1 MKLSVHTL
9 GREVGTLESIGA
21 FKSVMAY
28 HPHVAAEDFVSLTM
42 PVRTESYGWDAP
54 LHPIFQM
61 NLPEGYLLKVLQE
74 RFGPY
79 IGTDPTALLSVVG
92 RRMVGRIQV
101 AAPGADLT
109 TPPQAFEVAEVLEG
123 DNSEEAFAELVHQH
137 ATSGVSGVI
146 PKFLDGSDTGIG
158 AFNKTTLFTGRHIV
172 KGSTRNLP
180 YAALN
185 EHLCMQVAAKV
196 LPAAKTEISKD
207 GKALVAHRFDVDGE
221 GRPHL
226 GMEDFCCL
234 LGLSPEKKYD
244 TTWERIAKA
253 IRHHVPGATQREAF
267 RQLAL
272 MLFLTHAL
280 RNADCHAK
288 NLALL
293 YSSKADVRLSPVY
306 DLLTTVVY
314 PGYQNQPPGISM
326 MGKKT
331 WVPGKNLKNFV
342 ALEFGIPLREQISMI
357 ESICEAITD
366 TSRQVHEAIRQHPGF
381 RDLGKHML
389 LAWGE
394 GIQTLRDK
402 RHFSL
407 PRPQSENLLEGIS
420 DPPKL
425 ASPKTII
432 GQSEGLGN
440 RRSRSKNRKDSSSSK

>member
-1 MKLSVHTL
+1 MKLSVHVL
-9 GREVGTLESIGA
+9 GREVGTLEPVGS
-21 FKSVMAY
+21 FKSVMTY
-28 HPHVAAEDFVSLTM
+28 HPEVDPADFVSLTM

-74 RFGPY
+74 KFGPH
-79 IGTDPTALLSVVG
+79 IGSEPTALLSVVG
-92 RRMVGRIQV
+92 RHMIGRIQV
-101 AAPGADLT
+101 SAPGADLA
-109 TPPQAFEVAEVLEG
+109 TPPQPFEVAEVLEG
-123 DNSEEAFAELVHQH
+123 DNSEEAFAELVRQH

-146 PKFLDGSDTGIG
+146 PKFLDGTDTTFGIE
-158 AFNKTTLFTGRHIV
+158 AFNKTTLFTGKHII
-172 KGSTRNLP
+172 KGSSRNLP

-196 LPAAKTEISKD
+196 LPATKTEISMD
-207 GKALVAHRFDVDGE
+207 GKALIAHRFDVDEE

-244 TTWERIAKA
+244 TTWERIAKGV
-253 IRHHVPGATQREAF
+253 RNHVPGPTQREAF
-267 RQLAL
+267 RQLSL
-272 MLFLTHAL
+272 MLLLTYAL

-288 NLALL
+288 NLALI
-293 YSSKADVRLSPVY
+293 YSSKTDARVSPAY

-314 PGYQNQPPGISM
+314 PGYQNQPPGIAF

-331 WVPGKNLKNFV
+331 WAPGKNLQTFI
-342 ALEFGIPLREQISMI
+342 AREFGIPLREQSLMI

-366 TSRQVHEAIRQHPGF
+366 TAPKVREAISEHPDF

-389 LAWGE
+389 LAWEE
-394 GIQTLRDK
+394 GIQTLRDR
-402 RHFSL
+402 RHYSL
-407 PRPQSENLLEGIS
+407 PQPETENLLGGIS

-425 ASPKTII
+425 ANPKTIV
-432 GQSEGLGN
+432 GQSEGLGT
-440 RRSRSKNRKDSSSSK
+440 RRSRSKK

>member
-1 MKLSVHTL
+1 MKLAVHTL
-9 GREVGTLESIGA
+9 GREVGTLESVGA
-21 FKSVMAY
+21 FKSVMTY
-28 HPHVAAEDFVSLTM
+28 HPSMATEDFVSLTM

-74 RFGPY
+74 RLGPL
-79 IGTDPTALLSVVG
+79 IGSDPTALLSVVG
-92 RRMVGRIQV
+92 RHMVGRIQV

-123 DNSEEAFAELVHQH
+123 DNSEEAFAELVYQH

-146 PKFLDGSDTGIG
+146 PKFLDGSDTGIE
-158 AFNKTTLFTGRHIV
+158 AFNKTTLFIGKHIV

-180 YAALN
+180 FAALN

-196 LPAAKTEISKD
+196 LPAAKTEISRD
-207 GKALVAHRFDVDGE
+207 GKALIAHRFDVDEE
-221 GRPHL
+221 GHPHL

-253 IRHHVPGATQREAF
+253 IRHHVPGPTQREAF
-267 RQLAL
+267 RQLTL
-272 MLFLTHAL
+272 MLLLTYAL

-293 YSSKADVRLSPVY
+293 YTSKADVRLSPTY

-314 PGYQNQPPGISM
+314 SGYQNQPPGIAF

-331 WVPGKNLKNFV
+331 WAPGKNLKNFI
-342 ALEFGIPLREQISMI
+342 ALEFGIPLREQIPMI

-366 TSRQVHEAIRQHPGF
+366 TAPHVHEAIRQHAGF

-389 LAWGE
+389 LAWDE
-394 GIQTLRDK
+394 GIQILRDK
-402 RHFSL
+402 RHYSL
-407 PRPQSENLLEGIS
+407 PQPQNKNLLEGIS

-425 ASPKTII
+425 ANPK
-432 GQSEGLGN
+432 GWEGDAPLL
-440 RRSRSKNRKDSSSSK
+440 KDRQPL

>member
-1 MKLSVHTL
+1 MT
-9 GREVGTLESIGA
+9 
-21 FKSVMAY
+21 Y
-28 HPHVAAEDFVSLTM
+28 HPDVDPKDVVSLTM
-42 PVRTESYGWDAP
+42 PVRTESYRWDAP

-74 RFGPY
+74 KFGPH
-79 IGTDPTALLSVVG
+79 IGSEPTALLSVVG
-92 RRMVGRIQV
+92 RHMIGRIQV
-101 AAPGADLT
+101 SAPGADLA
-109 TPPQAFEVAEVLEG
+109 TPPLPFEVAEVLEG
-123 DNSEEAFAELVHQH
+123 DNSEEAFAELVRQH

-146 PKFLDGSDTGIG
+146 PKFLDGTDTTFSIE
-158 AFNKTTLFTGRHIV
+158 AFNKTTLFTGKHII
-172 KGSTRNLP
+172 KGSSRNLP
-180 YAALN
+180 FAALN

-196 LPAAKTEISKD
+196 LPATKTEISMD
-207 GKALVAHRFDVDGE
+207 GKALIAHRFDVDEE

-253 IRHHVPGATQREAF
+253 IRDHVPGPTQREAF
-267 RQLAL
+267 RQLSL
-272 MLFLTHAL
+272 MLLLTYAL

-288 NLALL
+288 NLALI
-293 YSSKADVRLSPVY
+293 YSSKADARLSPAY

-314 PGYQNQPPGISM
+314 PGFQNQPPGISF

-331 WVPGKNLKNFV
+331 WSPGKNLKNFI
-342 ALEFGIPLREQISMI
+342 ALEFGIPLREQSLMI

-366 TSRQVHEAIRQHPGF
+366 TAPKVREAISEHPDF

-389 LAWGE
+389 LAWEE

-402 RHFSL
+402 RHYSL
-407 PRPQSENLLEGIS
+407 PLPERNLLGGIS

-425 ASPKTII
+425 ANPKTIV

-440 RRSRSKNRKDSSSSK
+440 RRSRFKK

>member
-1 MKLSVHTL
+1 MT
-9 GREVGTLESIGA
+9 
-21 FKSVMAY
+21 Y
-28 HPHVAAEDFVSLTM
+28 HPDVDPKDVVSLTM
-42 PVRTESYGWDAP
+42 PVRTESYRWDAP

-74 RFGPY
+74 KFGPH
-79 IGTDPTALLSVVG
+79 IGSEPTALLSVVG
-92 RRMVGRIQV
+92 RHMIGRIQV
-101 AAPGADLT
+101 SAPGADLA
-109 TPPQAFEVAEVLEG
+109 TPPLPFEVAEVLEG
-123 DNSEEAFAELVHQH
+123 DNSEEAFAELVRQH

-146 PKFLDGSDTGIG
+146 PKFLDGTDTSFSIE
-158 AFNKTTLFTGRHIV
+158 AFNKTTLFTGKHII
-172 KGSTRNLP
+172 KGSSRNLP
-180 YAALN
+180 FAALN

-196 LPAAKTEISKD
+196 LPATKTEISMD
-207 GKALVAHRFDVDGE
+207 GKALIAHRFDVDEE

-253 IRHHVPGATQREAF
+253 IRDHVPGPTQREAF
-267 RQLAL
+267 RQLSL
-272 MLFLTHAL
+272 MLLLTYAL

-288 NLALL
+288 NLALI
-293 YSSKADVRLSPVY
+293 YSSKADARLSPAY

-314 PGYQNQPPGISM
+314 PGFQNQPPGISF

-331 WVPGKNLKNFV
+331 WSPGKNLKNFI
-342 ALEFGIPLREQISMI
+342 ALEFGIPLREQSLMI

-366 TSRQVHEAIRQHPGF
+366 TAPKVREAISEHSGF

-389 LAWGE
+389 LAWEE

-402 RHFSL
+402 RHYSL
-407 PRPQSENLLEGIS
+407 PQPENENLLGGIS

-425 ASPKTII
+425 ANPKTIV
-432 GQSEGLGN
+432 GQSDGLGI
-440 RRSRSKNRKDSSSSK
+440 RRSRSKK

>member
-1 MKLSVHTL
+1 MKLAVHTL
-9 GREVGTLESIGA
+9 GREVGTLESVGA
-21 FKSVMAY
+21 FKSVMSY
-28 HPHVAAEDFVSLTM
+28 HPNVAAEDFVSLTM

-74 RFGPY
+74 RFGPF
-79 IGTDPTALLSVVG
+79 IGSDPTALLAVVG
-92 RRMVGRIQV
+92 RHMVGRIQV
-101 AAPGADLT
+101 SALGADLT
-109 TPPQAFEVAEVLEG
+109 TLPQPFEVAEVLEG
-123 DNSEEAFAELVHQH
+123 DNSEEAFAELVYQH
-137 ATSGVSGVI
+137 ATSGVSGVV
-146 PKFLDGSDTGIG
+146 PKFLDGSDTTSGIE
-158 AFNKTTLFTGRHIV
+158 AFNKTTLFTGKHIV

-180 YAALN
+180 FAALN

-196 LPAAKTEISKD
+196 LPAAKTEISRD
-207 GKALVAHRFDVDGE
+207 GKALIAHRFDVDEE
-221 GRPHL
+221 GHPYL

-253 IRHHVPGATQREAF
+253 IRHHVPGPTQLEAF
-267 RQLAL
+267 RQLTL
-272 MLFLTHAL
+272 MLLLTYAL

-293 YSSKADVRLSPVY
+293 YSSKADVRLSPAY

-314 PGYQNQPPGISM
+314 SGYQNQPPGIAF

-331 WVPGKNLKNFV
+331 WAPGKNLKSFI
-342 ALEFGIPLREQISMI
+342 ALEFGIPLREQIPMI

-366 TSRQVHEAIRQHPGF
+366 TTPNVRAAIQQHSEF

-389 LAWGE
+389 LAWDE

-402 RHFSL
+402 RHYSL
-407 PRPQSENLLEGIS
+407 SQPQKENLLGGIS
-420 DPPKL
+420 APPKL
-425 ASPKTII
+425 ANPKTII
-432 GQSEGLGN
+432 GQSEGLG
-440 RRSRSKNRKDSSSSK
+440 RRRSSSKIK